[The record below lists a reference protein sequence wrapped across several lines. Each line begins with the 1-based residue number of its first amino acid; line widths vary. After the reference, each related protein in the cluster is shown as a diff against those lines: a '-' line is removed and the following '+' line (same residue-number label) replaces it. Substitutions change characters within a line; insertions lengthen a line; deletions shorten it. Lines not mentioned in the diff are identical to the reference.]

1 MVMQSFLTGLQF
13 LSRIRIVR
21 QEDWSNERF
30 SRSVRY
36 FPLVGAS
43 VGAVMALVSYGLI
56 NGLPYTGITI
66 PTPALT
72 AILLALWLYLGGGLT
87 CDGFMDTMD
96 GVFSGRDREKML
108 VIMKDSRVGANGVVG
123 FVMLVMLKW
132 AMLMSIPI
140 EDIPIAFFMASILG
154 KLAMVI
160 AIVGFPYARP
170 DGIGKMFQLCAD
182 RGTLLVAVGGAAIC
196 LLPFGISALICG
208 AGAICGALY
217 LSRYVTRVLGGLT
230 GDVYGAI
237 TETIELLVLILLVF
251 ITNCQ

>member
-1 MVMQSFLTGLQF
+1 MQSCLTGLQF

-21 QEDWSNERF
+21 QNDWSNERF

-43 VGAVMALVSYGLI
+43 VGAVMALVSYLLI
-56 NGLPYTGITI
+56 FVLPSAGFTI
-66 PTPALT
+66 PIAGLT

-123 FVMLVMLKW
+123 FVMLALLKW
-132 AMLMSIPI
+132 AMLLSIPLA
-140 EDIPIAFFMASILG
+140 DIPMAFFMAAVLG

-160 AIVGFPYARP
+160 AIVRFPYARP
-170 DGIGKMFQLCAD
+170 DGIGKMFQLCANST
-182 RGTLLVAVGGAAIC
+182 TLLVAVGCTAVC
-196 LLPFGISALICG
+196 LLPFGISSLVCAVG
-208 AGAICGALY
+208 AVCGALY
-217 LSRYVTRVLGGLT
+217 LGRYVTRVLGGLT

-237 TETIELLVLILLVF
+237 NETIELLVLVLLVF
-251 ITNCQ
+251 ITNYH